1 MLKRLKHILF
11 TGMLLM
17 VMFCALGGEASA
29 FTYQSVPSNLNLSQF
44 RVTIGGVT
52 LPLEEYP
59 DGAWFDPNKSVMTA
73 TEASKY
79 GISHAVDLRGWE
91 CVGFARY
98 VYTALY
104 YQYPADATIDTSLAY
119 DHGNSYAYRNVIY
132 EVFGTTTLEG
142 GYSASTLKTLITSS
156 YPGSVMRA
164 GGHSMVI
171 MAIFNEGFVVYDA
184 NFESSNTVDLRYYS
198 WDAFVQ
204 SQGGRTITALHMP
217 SYYPGYRYS
226 TGVTGGTVDE
236 DYVLDNSTA
245 GIYDVINVSTTL
257 NVRSGPAYS
266 SSIVGKLING
276 DRVVVRGTYGGWAAI
291 EYDSAVCWVH
301 TDYLSYS
308 DNQTAYPMDKADAG
322 AYLVYNCEKLNVR
335 SGPDTATEKMGTLPA
350 GTVVDVIGTYNG
362 WAAFQYNGKTC
373 WGYMVYLTPYSK
385 EVAVSFDANG
395 GSISYSSKVYK
406 AGNVFGDL
414 PSGTKSDRSL
424 IGWFNGTTQYTTSS
438 LVPDTDTLNLKAKWA
453 IYSFMDVD
461 ENRWY
466 AKAVEQGYELG
477 VISTDSLFYPD
488 RASKRGEFVTI
499 LSRIYTRQ
507 TGETISGYSS
517 AQFTD
522 VGQHR
527 YYASPIGWAYEYGI
541 INGITPSEFWPE
553 EPITREQMATILY
566 RYACMMGKCDVY
578 EGPSYLD
585 SFTDGDKVSRF
596 AKVAVNW
603 AVDTGII
610 TGDPNGAMRPK
621 DSAKRSEMVTI
632 AVRFIE
638 YLQG

>member
-17 VMFCALGGEASA
+17 VMICALGGEASA
-29 FTYQSVPSNLNLSQF
+29 FTYQSVPSNLNLNNF

-119 DHGNSYAYRNVIY
+119 DHGYSYAYRNVIY

-142 GYSASTLKTLITSS
+142 GYSASTLKKLITSS

-198 WDAFVQ
+198 WDGFVQ
-204 SQGGRTITALHMP
+204 SLGGRTITALHMP

-226 TGVTGGTVDE
+226 TGGTGGTVDE
-236 DYVLDNSTA
+236 DYVLDTSTA

-266 SSIVGKLING
+266 ASIVGKLSNG

-308 DNQTAYPMDKADAG
+308 NNQTSYPIDTADAG
-322 AYLVYNCEKLNVR
+322 PYMVYNCEKLNVR
-335 SGPDTATEKMGTLPA
+335 SRPDTASEKMGTLPA

-362 WAAFQYNGKTC
+362 WAAFQYNGTTC

-385 EVAVSFDANG
+385 EVTVSFDANG
-395 GSISYSSKVYK
+395 GSASYSSNTYQV
-406 AGNVFGDL
+406 GSTFGSL
-414 PSGTKSDRSL
+414 PTATKTDRTL
-424 IGWFNGTTQYTTSS
+424 MGWYNGTTQYTVDSV
-438 LVPDTDTLNLKAKWA
+438 VPDVAGLTLTAKWSIFDFVDA
-453 IYSFMDVD
+453 SESRFYSQPII
-461 ENRWY
+461 W
-466 AKAVEQGYELG
+466 AVENGITNGMTSTTFEPELECQRG
-477 VISTDSLFYPD
+477 HVVTFLW
-488 RASKRGEFVTI
+488 RAFGCPEPTI
-499 LSRIYTRQ
+499 TQ
-507 TGETISGYSS
+507 CD
-517 AQFTD
+517 FTD
-522 VGQHR
+522 VNPNAF
-527 YYASPIGWAYEYGI
+527 YYKAMLWAVE
-541 INGITPSEFWPE
+541 NGITNGMTATTFEPE
-553 EPITREQMATILY
+553 TICTRAQVVTFLWRAFGATQPTISDSGFTDVDSSRFYYKAMLWAVEHEIVNGMTDSTFEPMMTCTRGQAVTFLY
-566 RYACMMGKCDVY
+566 RHMGKTY
-578 EGPSYLD
+578 
-585 SFTDGDKVSRF
+585 
-596 AKVAVNW
+596 
-603 AVDTGII
+603 
-610 TGDPNGAMRPK
+610 
-621 DSAKRSEMVTI
+621 
-632 AVRFIE
+632 
-638 YLQG
+638 